1 MTALRLG
8 LAAVGHPSHIPVIL
22 GCRPKG
28 GLGLI
33 YGEAQGLGID
43 FTDSLGNSGV
53 GSVAVRD
60 AATPANNLSNV
71 PAGDFLTNS
80 GTSPK
85 YVRNSAG
92 TYVWTAHN
100 ILVKSQTL
108 GTSWATASNVTV
120 ASNDITAP
128 DGTLTAEKV
137 TEAATTATH
146 RLAAP
151 AVAAVQGASYTLSA
165 SFKKGTRDWQ
175 ALWITST
182 D

>member
-22 GCRPKG
+22 GFRPKG

-43 FTDSLGNSGV
+43 FTDSLGNAGL

-60 AATPANNLSNV
+60 TATPANNLSNV

-85 YVRNSAG
+85 LVRNAAG
-92 TYVWTAHN
+92 TYVWTPHN
-100 ILVKSQTL
+100 LQVQSETFDNAAWTKNNLTVEADVVTAQNGTVTADTITDDAANFNHDIQDLNTSIVGATYTQTVYAKAGTNTFISILAY
-108 GTSWATASNVTV
+108 WA
-120 ASNDITAP
+120 
-128 DGTLTAEKV
+128 
-137 TEAATTATH
+137 
-146 RLAAP
+146 
-151 AVAAVQGASYTLSA
+151 
-165 SFKKGTRDWQ
+165 
-175 ALWITST
+175 
-182 D
+182 